1 MISDGEALLALQKV
15 AEREGKSLAEVR
27 AEIQRAID
35 EAYGKPAYRE
45 AWSNVPFSGER
56 PTPED
61 VIAYI
66 VRRLRAGN

>member
-1 MISDGEALLALQKV
+1 MISDDEALLALQKV

-66 VRRLRAGN
+66 VRWLRAGN